1 MRQSSENETTLC
13 PDRDKICWRV
23 PSFPAPALISTVAN
37 RSIARIEKDLSRKGL
52 SVVAL
57 FALISAQA
65 PVRAYTLQYR
75 DSSGIV
81 ARRWLTRPI
90 IVAFSTSLSSP
101 PPNIKSG
108 SDVIGAARR
117 ALDRWASAANI
128 QFFETRSTAQT
139 ISAPNAGDGVN
150 LITVSTEN
158 AATFGTSESPGRTR
172 VFHDSGG
179 AIVEADIALNPAETF
194 STDGTFGTYDLEST
208 FTHEVG
214 HLLGLEHSAIIG
226 ATMQP
231 RQAKNGL
238 YGLPAFTQRTLS
250 EDDEAG
256 ARTLYGSRS
265 GMGSVSGRLFANGP
279 AGQSQAIFGGHVFAE
294 DVRTGRVVAG
304 SVTLASG
311 EFRLSALAP
320 GQYRLIGQSLD
331 GPVAAA
337 DIASAGGSYSA
348 LAETRP
354 AFRSFI
360 GDGTAASQSL
370 TVNNHA
376 VTSLGFI
383 RLSSPPPTLQPR
395 VIGMNGEL
403 STAALPLAPGETVTV
418 YVGGEGLDQLLG
430 NGISV
435 SSPFIT
441 VKPASLS
448 APEFDTAYPVI
459 SFEITVAPNT
469 PPGEYSIRLQS
480 PGGELAY
487 LAGALTIDPES
498 SFAGFSF

>member
-1 MRQSSENETTLC
+1 M
-13 PDRDKICWRV
+13 
-23 PSFPAPALISTVAN
+23 AL
-37 RSIARIEKDLSRKGL
+37 L
-52 SVVAL
+52 
-57 FALISAQA
+57 ALISAQA
-65 PVRAYTLQYR
+65 PVRAYTLEYR

-81 ARRWLTRPI
+81 ARRWLARPI

-117 ALDRWASAANI
+117 ALARWASVANI

-139 ISAPNAGDGVN
+139 ISPPNAGDAVN
-150 LITVSTEN
+150 LITVATDN
-158 AATFGTSESPGRTR
+158 AAAFGTSESPGRTR

-179 AIVEADIALNPAETF
+179 AIVEADIALNPTQLF

-231 RQAKNGL
+231 RQAKNGV

-256 ARTLYGSRS
+256 ARALYGSRN
-265 GMGSVSGRLFANGP
+265 GMGSLSGRLIANGP

-294 DVRTGRVVAG
+294 DVLTGRVVAG

-311 EFRLSALAP
+311 EFRLSAIAP
-320 GQYRLIGQSLD
+320 GHYRLIGQSLE
-331 GPVAAA
+331 GPVTAA

-354 AFRSFI
+354 PFRSFVEE
-360 GDGTAASQSL
+360 GSGASQ
-370 TVNNHA
+370 A
-376 VTSLGFI
+376 VAVTSQAATSLGFI
-383 RLSSPPPTLQPR
+383 RLSTPPPTLQPR

-418 YVGGEGLDQLLG
+418 YVGGDGLDQILA

-441 VKPASLS
+441 VDPASL
-448 APEFDTAYPVI
+448 ALAEFDTSYPVI
-459 SFEITVAPNT
+459 SFEITVAPNA
-469 PPGEYSIRLQS
+469 PPGEYSIRLES
-480 PGGELAY
+480 PDGELAY
-487 LAGALTIDPES
+487 LAGAITIDPEWNS
-498 SFAGFSF
+498 LDLRF

>member
-1 MRQSSENETTLC
+1 MFSESREKMSRETEMSL
-13 PDRDKICWRV
+13 
-23 PSFPAPALISTVAN
+23 
-37 RSIARIEKDLSRKGL
+37 KGL
-52 SVVAL
+52 SAIVAV

-101 PPNIKSG
+101 PANIKSG

-117 ALDRWASAANI
+117 ALDRWASVANI

-139 ISAPNAGDGVN
+139 ISPPNAGDGVN

-158 AATFGTSESPGRTR
+158 AAAFGTSESPGRTR

-179 AIVEADIALNPAETF
+179 AIVEADIALNPTQIF

-231 RQAKNGL
+231 RQAKNGV

-256 ARTLYGSRS
+256 ARALYGSLN
-265 GMGSVSGRLFANGP
+265 GMGSISGRLIANGP

-294 DVRTGRVVAG
+294 DVLTGRVVAG

-311 EFRLSALAP
+311 DFRLSAIAP
-320 GQYRLIGQSLD
+320 GQYRLIGQSLE

-337 DIASAGGSYSA
+337 DIASAGGSYSG
-348 LAETRP
+348 LAETIP
-354 AFRSFI
+354 SFRTFVRGGES
-360 GDGTAASQSL
+360 ASQSVSIRKD
-370 TVNNHA
+370 VN
-376 VTSLGFI
+376 TSLGFFFVF
-383 RLSSPPPTLQPR
+383 LDPAPTLKPQF
-395 VIGMNGEL
+395 IGMNGEL
-403 STAALPLAPGETVTV
+403 STAALPLEAGNTYTV
-418 YVGGEGLDQLLG
+418 YIGGEGLDKILA
-430 NGISV
+430 NGIFTG
-435 SSPFIT
+435 SPFIT
-441 VKPASLS
+441 VNQSTLA
-448 APEFDTAYPVI
+448 EEDFDTPYPVI
-459 SFEITVAPNT
+459 GFEVTVAPDT
-469 PPGEYSIRLQS
+469 PAGDYSIRLQS
-480 PGGELAY
+480 IDGELAY
-487 LAGALTIDPES
+487 LVGALTIDTED
-498 SFAGFSF
+498 